1 MEVEMKTL
9 GNDSKSLSDV
19 TRLYISKGFF
29 NIDPDS
35 GVVDPAFTI
44 NIRYILA
51 ILLSKVDNDISKI
64 NENSIIINI
73 EKERLSRNLSLYDVL
88 KFMEKKILT
97 KNQSKNGMYLEI
109 FDRYDSKEI
118 PIHDV
123 ENITIVGSIEIP
135 SYLDTNIN
143 ILFNE
148 ILEQNSDFKI
158 SHYFGYEPTGRY
170 RLKMSG
176 LERWYRTYGGKRK
189 QRKSR
194 KRKTKSKYKRQTRML
209 L

>member
-1 MEVEMKTL
+1 MKTL
-9 GNDSKSLSDV
+9 GNDSKSLSDI
-19 TRLYISKGFF
+19 TRLYIPFGFF
-29 NIDPDS
+29 NIVPDS
-35 GVVDPAFTI
+35 GVVDKDFII
-44 NIRYILA
+44 NIKCILA

-73 EKERLSRNLSLYDVL
+73 EKERLPRNLSLYDVL

-97 KNQSKNGMYLEI
+97 KNGSKNGMYLEI
-109 FDRYDSKEI
+109 FDRYDSEI

-123 ENITIVGSIEIP
+123 ENITVVGSIEIP
-135 SYLDTNIN
+135 SELDTNIN

-148 ILEQNSDFKI
+148 ILEKNNDTKL

-170 RLKMSG
+170 HLKMKG
-176 LERWYRTYGGKRK
+176 YEKIYKTHGGKRN

-194 KRKTKSKYKRQTRML
+194 KRKTKKRKRQTRML